1 MESTSRCS
9 TARAAVACTALAFG
23 GLLLAGGP
31 AAAASKP
38 PINVGVVSSF
48 STIDGAGVL
57 NGAEMAVDAIN
68 ASGGIDGRQIK
79 LFKYDEH
86 ASTTE
91 GVRAFQRAV
100 NEDHVV
106 ALIGTWI
113 SEVSLAME
121 PWSGRLKT
129 PFIVTGAAST
139 DITKHVRDDYKD
151 YKYTFHMW
159 LNSTFLADSVCDS
172 SRDLLV
178 KGLGFK
184 TAVIA
189 AEDAAWTT
197 PLQAEYQKCLPAA
210 GLKVLDA
217 IRFSPDTTDFT
228 PIFDKIESEHPNVII
243 TGMGHVGLKPTVQ
256 WHDQQVPIL
265 MAGVSAQASASTFWQ
280 RTNGATEGVI
290 TETAAGPGVA
300 LTPKTVAFTDAYT
313 KRFNTTPAYAAY
325 TTNDSFHL
333 LKAAIER
340 AKSTNA
346 DKLVAALEKTNYVGT
361 VGRIQFYPP
370 GAKYAHGLKYGKQYV
385 TGIMIQWQDG
395 KQLPVWP
402 ASVAKAKIIFPSF
415 VKKPAASN

>member
-1 MESTSRCS
+1 MESTLRRS
-9 TARAAVACTALAFG
+9 TARMAVTCTALAFG
-23 GLLLAGGP
+23 GLLLTGP
-31 AAAASKP
+31 ASAADKT

-48 STIDGAGVL
+48 STIDGASIL

-113 SEVSLAME
+113 SEVTLAME

-139 DITKHVRDDYKD
+139 DITKHVHDDYKN
-151 YKYTFHMW
+151 YKYTFHSW
-159 LNSTFLADSVCDS
+159 LNSAFLADSVCDAS
-172 SRDLLV
+172 HDLLV
-178 KGLGFK
+178 KGIGYK

-197 PLQAEYQKCLPAA
+197 PLQAEYEKCLPQA
-210 GLKVLDA
+210 GLKVIEA

-228 PIFDKIESEHPNVII
+228 PVFNKIEAEHPDVII

-265 MAGVSAQASASTFWQ
+265 MAGISAQASASTFWQ
-280 RTNGATEGVI
+280 RTNGATEGII

-300 LTPKTVAFTDAYT
+300 LTPKTVAYTDAYT
-313 KRFNTTPAYAAY
+313 KRFNTTPAYNAY
-325 TTNDSFHL
+325 STYDSFFV
-333 LKAAIER
+333 LKEAIER
-340 AKSTNA
+340 AKSTDA
-346 DKLVAALEKTNYVGT
+346 DTLVAALEKTDYVGT
-361 VGRIQFYPP
+361 VGHIQYFPE

-385 TGIMIQWQDG
+385 TGIVIQWQNG
-395 KQLPVWP
+395 KQVPLWP
-402 ASVAKAKIIFPSF
+402 ESVAKAKIIFPSF
-415 VKKPAASN
+415 VKKRAASN

>member
-1 MESTSRCS
+1 MESTIRRS
-9 TARAAVACTALAFG
+9 AAGVAAACTAVAFG
-23 GLLLAGGP
+23 GFLLAGGP
-31 AAAASKP
+31 AKAAENA

-48 STIDGAGVL
+48 STIDGASIL

-68 ASGGIDGRQIK
+68 ASGGINGRQIK

-91 GVRAFQRAV
+91 GVRAFQRAA

-139 DITKHVRDDYKD
+139 DITKHVHDDYKN

-159 LNSTFLADSVCDS
+159 LNSAFLADSVCDS
-172 SRDLLV
+172 SHDLLV
-178 KGLGFK
+178 KGLGYK

-197 PLQAEYQKCLPAA
+197 PLQAEYEKCLPAA
-210 GLKVLDA
+210 GLKVLSA

-228 PIFDKIESEHPNVII
+228 PIFNKIEAEHPDVII

-256 WHDQQVPIL
+256 WHDQQVPLL
-265 MAGVSAQASASTFWQ
+265 MAGISAQASASTFWQ

-300 LTPKTVAFTDAYT
+300 LTPKTVAYTDAYT
-313 KRFNTTPAYAAY
+313 KRFNTTPAYNAY
-325 TTNDSFHL
+325 STYDTFFV
-333 LKAAIER
+333 LKEAIER
-340 AKSTNA
+340 AKSTDA
-346 DKLVAALEKTNYVGT
+346 DKLVAALENTNYTGT
-361 VGRIQFYPP
+361 VGHIEYYPP
-370 GAKYAHGLKYGKQYV
+370 GNKYAHGLKYGKGYV
-385 TGIMIQWQDG
+385 TGIMIQWQNG
-395 KQLPVWP
+395 KQVPLWP
-402 ASVAKAKIIFPSF
+402 ESVAKAKIIFPSF
-415 VKKPAASN
+415 VKKHAASN